1 MLLLGA
7 HEAHDIYY
15 IARLTQPK
23 ARHAKEHGLQI
34 GFLHLLLKHD
44 KRK

>member
-7 HEAHDIYY
+7 HEIHDICY

-23 ARHAKEHGLQI
+23 TRHANEHGLQI
-34 GFLHLLLKHD
+34 GSPQLLLKHD
-44 KRK
+44 KWK